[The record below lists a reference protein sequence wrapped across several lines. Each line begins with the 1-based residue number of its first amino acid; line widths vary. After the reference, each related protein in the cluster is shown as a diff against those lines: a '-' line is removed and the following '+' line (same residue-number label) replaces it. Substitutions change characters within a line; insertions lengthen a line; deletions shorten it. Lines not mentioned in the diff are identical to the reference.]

1 MRTNEVIRN
10 LEITYP
16 RKLADQINQVYKNHC
31 QAWEYK
37 VFDKG
42 KVSGWVPPCPPNVK
56 LNFDAAVG
64 RNEACL
70 AAETVQTDKIIYVW
84 IDFLDCTNLLVAEA
98 ERCSSS
104 Y

>member
-1 MRTNEVIRN
+1 MLGIQKNEEKNLSLYAAVSCDIIWMRTNEVIKD

-16 RKLADQINQVYKNHC
+16 RKLVDQINQVYKNHC

-56 LNFDAAVG
+56 LNFDVAVG

-70 AAETVQTDKIIYVW
+70 AAETV
-84 IDFLDCTNLLVAEA
+84 
-98 ERCSSS
+98 
-104 Y
+104 